1 MTSPAEKILEHA
13 LALSEEERRALAERL
28 RKSLP
33 RESADA
39 IARAWDDEVLNR
51 LEAADRGEMVTREWD
66 DVRRELRAKYAR
78 T

>member
-1 MTSPAEKILEHA
+1 VTLPAEKILEHA

-28 RKSLP
+28 RRSLP

-51 LEAADRGEMVTREWD
+51 LEAADRGEVVTREWD

>member
-1 MTSPAEKILEHA
+1 MTLPAEKILEHA

-28 RKSLP
+28 RRSLP

-51 LEAADRGEMVTREWD
+51 LEAADRGEVVTREWD

>member
-1 MTSPAEKILEHA
+1 VTSPVEKILEHA
-13 LALSEEERRALAERL
+13 LALSEDERRALAERL

-33 RESADA
+33 RDSAAA
-39 IARAWDDEVLNR
+39 IARAWDDEVLAR
-51 LEAADRGEMVTREWD
+51 LEGAERGEVATREWD

>member
-1 MTSPAEKILEHA
+1 MTSPAEKILEQA

-33 RESADA
+33 RDSAEA
-39 IARAWDDEVLNR
+39 IARAWDDEVLDR
-51 LEAADRGEMVTREWD
+51 LEAADRGEVVTREWD
-66 DVRRELRAKYAR
+66 DVRGELRAKYAR